1 MNTQANKEQR
11 MFKLVDQWRSSELSR
26 DEFCRHHQIN
36 VSTFNYWI
44 TRKKKAD
51 ISESGSTGFVRVDP
65 GACCSS
71 AEVIEMVFPNGVLVR
86 VGPANRSQIGELLRL
101 W

>member
-11 MFKLVDQWRSSELSR
+11 MFTLVDQWRSSELSR
-26 DEFCRHHQIN
+26 DEFCRMHHIK
-36 VSTFNYWI
+36 VSTFSYWI
-44 TRKKKAD
+44 TRKNKTD
-51 ISESGSTGFVRVDP
+51 ISESGSSGFVRVDP
-65 GACCSS
+65 HRTHSS

-86 VGPANRSQIGELLRL
+86 VEPANRSQIGELLRL